1 MNIAVMEKNLKRT
14 KLIIIFNLITIP
26 LFSILML
33 AFALPA
39 IIGAATGSYA
49 ASIFAAV
56 STTILFIVLTV
67 GLLVLGVLLLVYKI
81 LLTIYAFEFE
91 EKIYGILMIVGFFV
105 GFVGLVVLFL
115 FYFYLKKKIEEEKLK
130 EIKPDTPIIDSNVIE

>member
-14 KLIIIFNLITIP
+14 KLIIIFDLITIP
-26 LFSILML
+26 LFLILML
-33 AFALPA
+33 AIALPA
-39 IIGAATGSYA
+39 IIGAATGSYEA
-49 ASIFAAV
+49 TIFAAV
-56 STTILFIVLTV
+56 STTILFIVLIV

-105 GFVGLVVLFL
+105 GLVGLVVLFL

-130 EIKPDTPIIDSNVIE
+130 EIKPDTPVIDSNVIE